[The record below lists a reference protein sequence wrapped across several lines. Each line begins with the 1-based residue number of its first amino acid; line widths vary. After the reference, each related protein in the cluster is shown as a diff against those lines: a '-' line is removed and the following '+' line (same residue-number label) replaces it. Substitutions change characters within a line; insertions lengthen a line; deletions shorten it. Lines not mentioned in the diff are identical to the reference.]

1 MSIVASLNGTACNT
15 NSVPQQVLSHAK
27 ELEEFIDDFGLDISI
42 TITGDIDDDTG
53 ALLDM
58 RWKVSLEKGGSFVLD
73 SYNEVYHY
81 LRGYYHGKV
90 VG

>member
-15 NSVPQQVLSHAK
+15 NSVPQQVLSQAK
-27 ELEEFIDDFGLDISI
+27 ELEEFIDNFNLDISV

-53 ALLDM
+53 ALFDL
-58 RWKVSLEKGGSFVLD
+58 RWKVSLEKGGSFMLD